1 MNATVALRIPPSPLG
16 GFGVAGRLAPPSEC
30 GEASADDLAPLAIR
44 PATAADADAIHRLI
58 ADHVKEGRLLPRE
71 SGEILVHAHRFVVA
85 VDGDRVVACADL
97 APLSRT
103 VAEIRSLVVSEGARS
118 RGAARRLIDALIGR
132 ATAAGFDK
140 LCAFTHA
147 AAYFVQLGF
156 SLVPHVW
163 LPEKI
168 ETDCRTCSQF
178 RKCGQYAV
186 MLGLPRARQSCVPLA
201 SLHG

>member
-1 MNATVALRIPPSPLG
+1 MTPTVAVRPPTPRS
-16 GFGVAGRLAPPSEC
+16 GFGEAGFATRRSGF
-30 GEASADDLAPLAIR
+30 GESSCESFAPLTVR
-44 PATAADADAIHRLI
+44 PATAADADAIHGLI
-58 ADHVKEGRLLPRE
+58 SEHVDEGRLLPRD

-85 VDGDRVVACADL
+85 VDGNRVVACADL
-97 APLSRT
+97 APLSRN
-103 VAEIRSLVVSEGARS
+103 VAEVRSLVVSDDARS
-118 RGAARRLIDALIGR
+118 QGIGRRLIDELIGR
-132 ATAAGFDK
+132 ATAAGYEK

-186 MLGLPRARQSCVPLA
+186 VLGLTRARQSCVPLA